1 MVEESKYE
9 KMIEKEESK
18 EVNIHYDKQR
28 QIYTIRIPVAF
39 AKAVMI
45 DDKKDKF
52 KFLLIKEYSKEKEKP
67 VLKLAGELVHD

>member
-18 EVNIHYDKQR
+18 EVNIHYDKPR

-67 VLKLAGELVHD
+67 ILKLSGEIIHG